1 MVAQNDQAIQS
12 IMQEYVV
19 NRNPRTTPSWVGFV
33 GESEQRLVI
42 QNKLQTLSRDNMM
55 EQLAG
60 LREACIAIIEGAI
73 KSANTFTQ
81 MVQPDRELLQPWN
94 NPAIPHKM
102 AVGSMACIHKNW
114 IYDAKRMLGKEFQ
127 SKDLKELKRTVP
139 FTILAGINERACI
152 KPFGTDE
159 MQKNRI
165 QPEVISARVL
175 MKMKELADQRTGKN
189 VTKAVVTVPAFFNAL
204 QKQATMDACRIAGLN
219 TLRLIAEPTSAAIAY
234 KFADQENEE
243 EVKEEDDDKIVL
255 IFDIGGGTFDVT
267 LLQSTDGLIDVLG
280 TSGDMLLGGRDF
292 D

>member
-42 QNKLQTLSRDNMM
+42 QNKLQTLSRDNII

-60 LREACIAIIEGAI
+60 LRKACIAIIEGAI
-73 KSANTFTQ
+73 KSANMFTQ
-81 MVQPDRELLQPWN
+81 MVQPDRALLQPWN

-127 SKDLKELKRTVP
+127 SNDLKELKRTVP

-175 MKMKELADQRTGKN
+175 MKMKELADKKTGKN

-234 KFADQENEE
+234 KFADQENEA

>member
-42 QNKLQTLSRDNMM
+42 QNQLQNLSRDNMM

-73 KSANTFTQ
+73 KSANMFTQ
-81 MVQPDRELLQPWN
+81 MVQPDRELLQPWF

-114 IYDAKRMLGKEFQ
+114 IYDAKRMLGKESQ
-127 SKDLKELKRTVP
+127 SKDIVDLKRSVP
-139 FTILAGINERACI
+139 FTILAGSNERACI
-152 KPFGTDE
+152 KPFGTEE

-175 MKMKELADQRTGKN
+175 MKMKELADKKTGKD

-243 EVKEEDDDKIVL
+243 EMKE
-255 IFDIGGGTFDVT
+255 
-267 LLQSTDGLIDVLG
+267 
-280 TSGDMLLGGRDF
+280 
-292 D
+292 